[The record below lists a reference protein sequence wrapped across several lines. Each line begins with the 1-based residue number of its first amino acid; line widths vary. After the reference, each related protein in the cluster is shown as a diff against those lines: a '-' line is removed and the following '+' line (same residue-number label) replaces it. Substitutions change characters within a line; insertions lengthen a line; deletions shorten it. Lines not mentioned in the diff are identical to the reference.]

1 MLRISFKN
9 SAVVPVALEEI
20 TETRWELLLVLGGES
35 GGGFGLLWL
44 GAAMTLEMLG
54 EKQVLGNEFE
64 FFFGFNFSCC
74 SLVQP
79 RCIVQVQSGS
89 RKQRMACSEPL
100 MRTEVTFNVLYHK
113 YFVYFS
119 SLMAFRLVIGIKHCE
134 LK

>member
-1 MLRISFKN
+1 MLRISFEN
-9 SAVVPVALEEI
+9 SAVVPVALDEI
-20 TETRWELLLVLGGES
+20 TETRWELLLVLVGEPGGS
-35 GGGFGLLWL
+35 FGLLWP
-44 GAAMTLEMLG
+44 GATMTWEMLG
-54 EKQVLGNEFE
+54 RSRFSEMSLN
-64 FFFGFNFSCC
+64 FFVFNFSCC

-100 MRTEVTFNVLYHK
+100 MRAEVTFNVLYHK

-119 SLMAFRLVIGIKHCE
+119 SLMAFGLVTGIKHCE